1 VARRAALV
9 AGGPAPYLEELHQ
22 APGEAHQQAPCALPA
37 IPGFLL
43 VTVFLVALLLLFLGA
58 GLLLFLLIRVV

>member
-1 VARRAALV
+1 M

-22 APGEAHQQAPCALPA
+22 AAGEAHQQAPGALPA
-37 IPGFLL
+37 IPGFFL

-58 GLLLFLLIRVV
+58 GLLFLLILVV